1 MLHYG
6 KKGATFFVMT
16 NTTKTL
22 YALRNLVYLPI
33 EEGEEQY
40 YGYGDY
46 AKTAIETKGYVFA
59 TSKRKAGGWFKR
71 ELKKAWEGRKPFLNE
86 TSACPQF
93 WVSEV
98 DAEELK
104 KLKSDVPEDANG
116 VHVKLTDWFSAA

>member
-1 MLHYG
+1 
-6 KKGATFFVMT
+6 MT
-16 NTTKTL
+16 NTEQMIPTIPTTTKTL
-22 YALRNLVYLPI
+22 YALRNLVHLPI

-46 AKTAIETKGYVFA
+46 SKTTIWTKGYVFA
-59 TSKRKAGGWFKR
+59 TSKRKAGAWFKR

-98 DAEELK
+98 DAEGFEKVQAGL
-104 KLKSDVPEDANG
+104 PEIING
-116 VHVKLTDWFSAA
+116 DQINLSDWFPST

>member
-1 MLHYG
+1 MSN
-6 KKGATFFVMT
+6 TT
-16 NTTKTL
+16 TTTKTL

-46 AKTAIETKGYVFA
+46 SKSTICTKGYVFA
-59 TSKRKAGGWFKR
+59 ASKRKAGAWFKR

-98 DAEELK
+98 DAEEFK
-104 KLKSDVPEDANG
+104 KVQSYVPEDANG
-116 VHVKLTDWFSAA
+116 VRVNLSDWVPAA